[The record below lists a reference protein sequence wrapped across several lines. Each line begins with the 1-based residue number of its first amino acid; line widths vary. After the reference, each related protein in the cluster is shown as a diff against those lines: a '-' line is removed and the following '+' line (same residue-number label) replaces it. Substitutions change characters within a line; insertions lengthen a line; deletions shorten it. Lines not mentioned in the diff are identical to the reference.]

1 MLHRRVFYLL
11 LGSMGLLFMA
21 CQPIIRPAQ
30 DAAPAVTAAALSTS
44 PTYGEHIDI
53 GGRSLFLSCMGA
65 GRMTVIL
72 EAGLGAGHE
81 SWEFV
86 QPGVA
91 SFARVCSYDRA
102 GVGASAATPIP
113 RTSQDIVSDLHALLK
128 AAGVPGP
135 YILAGHSFGAL
146 HARLYAH
153 TYANEVVGLVLVD
166 PVHEDWWVR
175 AAALLPQ
182 PTPTDSARLQ
192 NFRQFMEE
200 DFKDPAKT
208 GEGIDIPASTA
219 QVRAAG
225 SLGNLPL
232 IIVKAGIEDVLA
244 PGLPPDLEAQLT
256 QLLQVEL
263 PENLLALSSLSIKLD
278 VPDSGHNIPLIQP
291 DSVVVALRTM
301 MDVVGLSR

>member
-1 MLHRRVFYLL
+1 VA
-11 LGSMGLLFMA
+11 S
-21 CQPIIRPAQ
+21 PIASPS
-30 DAAPAVTAAALSTS
+30 PAALA
-44 PTYGEHIDI
+44 YGEYIDV
-53 GGRSLFLSCMGA
+53 GGRNLFLFCTGA
-65 GRMTVIL
+65 GRVTVIL
-72 EAGLGAGHE
+72 EAGLRAGHE

-102 GVGASAATPIP
+102 GVGASDAAPTP
-113 RTSQDIVSDLHALLK
+113 RTSQDVVNDLHALLT
-128 AAGVPGP
+128 AAGVSGP

-153 TYANEVVGLVLVD
+153 TYPDEVVGIVLVD
-166 PVHEDWWVR
+166 PVHEDWWMQ
-175 AAALLPQ
+175 AAARIP
-182 PTPTDSARLQ
+182 PPAANDSDRLQ

-208 GEGIDIPASTA
+208 GEGIDIPASAA

-225 SLGNLPL
+225 SLGDLPL

-256 QLLQVEL
+256 QLLQVEF
-263 PENLLALSSLSIKLD
+263 PEDLLTLSSLSIKLD
-278 VPDSGHNIPLIQP
+278 VPDSGHNIPLMQP
-291 DSVVVALRTM
+291 DAVVVALRTM
-301 MDVVGLSR
+301 VDVVGLSR